1 MKHRNQIKEHGIFQ
15 IYTDQRKRLFT
26 KSILKPAKSHFGERI
41 VRQGSSEFREWDPKR
56 SKLAASVRNG
66 CPNTGIRE
74 GNVILYL
81 GASHGFTCSYVSD
94 MVGKEG
100 LIFGIDPAPEVMRDL
115 VFLSKERTNIVPI
128 LADANHP
135 NQYKDRICQADVVFQ
150 DIAQK
155 NQAEI
160 FLKNCDLF
168 LKENGF
174 GLISVKARSINI
186 KKRAKEIFQ
195 EVRDV
200 IEKKYLI
207 VDYRDLDPHEK
218 DHCMIIIKKKPSNI
232 QNNIKKEKSDSKNKN
247 KRDKEAQGKK
257 TVKKKN
263 RRAKDFDH
271 KSKNKKSNRR

>member
-1 MKHRNQIKEHGIFQ
+1 M
-15 IYTDQRKRLFT
+15 RKRLYT
-26 KSILKPAKSHFGERI
+26 KSILRPAKSHFGERI
-41 VRQGSSEFREWDPKR
+41 IRQGTDEFREWEPKR

-115 VFLSKERTNIVPI
+115 VFLSKERNNIVPI

-135 NQYKDRICQADVVFQ
+135 EQYKDRICQADVVFQ
-150 DIAQK
+150 DISQK

-168 LKENGF
+168 LKEKGF

-186 KKRAKEIFQ
+186 KKKSKEIFQ
-195 EVRDV
+195 EVRDE

-207 VDYRDLDPHEK
+207 VDYRNLEPHEK
-218 DHCMIIIKKKPSNI
+218 DHCMIIIKKKPSDI
-232 QNNIKKEKSDSKNKN
+232 QTAQSSKKNIKNKVDSYNNNNNNNSNSKKTKERRVVNKKNNRVKDFRH
-247 KRDKEAQGKK
+247 KKDGKK
-257 TVKKKN
+257 LKK
-263 RRAKDFDH
+263 
-271 KSKNKKSNRR
+271 

>member
-1 MKHRNQIKEHGIFQ
+1 MKPRNQIKEHGIFQ
-15 IYTDQRKRLFT
+15 IYTDMRKRLYT
-26 KSILKPAKSHFGERI
+26 KSIMRPAKSHFGERI
-41 VRQGSSEFREWDPKR
+41 IKQGIDEFREWEPKR

-74 GNVILYL
+74 GNTILYL

-115 VFLSKERTNIVPI
+115 VFLSKERKNIVPI

-135 NQYKDRICQADVVFQ
+135 DQYSDRICQVDVVFQ
-150 DIAQK
+150 DIAQR

-174 GLISVKARSINI
+174 GLLSVKARSINI
-186 KKRAKEIFQ
+186 KKKAKEIFQ
-195 EVRDV
+195 EVRDE

-218 DHCMIIIKKKPSNI
+218 DHCMIIIKKKPSDI
-232 QNNIKKEKSDSKNKN
+232 HKNIKKVKNDDQDNKKQERKKPKNKN
-247 KRDKEAQGKK
+247 KR
-257 TVKKKN
+257 V
-263 RRAKDFDH
+263 KDFNH
-271 KSKNKKSNRR
+271 FKKR